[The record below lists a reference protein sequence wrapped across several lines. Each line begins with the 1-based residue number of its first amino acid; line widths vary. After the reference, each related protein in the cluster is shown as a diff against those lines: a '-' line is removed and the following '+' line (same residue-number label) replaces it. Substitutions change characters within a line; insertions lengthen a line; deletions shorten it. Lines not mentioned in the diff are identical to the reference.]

1 MSASG
6 NDSGGPNSGGN
17 VFGNINTGGGGFA
30 IGPGSVASG
39 AGAQTVGHGGSITNN
54 TFVVQSPAPLP
65 PLAATP
71 CDVFISYKRE
81 DRAQVEPIV
90 RLLRQLVIDTWIDD
104 HLQAGEAF
112 TDRINLQVESCRA
125 HIVAWSTRS
134 IQSTW
139 VLAEGERGRQRG
151 TLIPIFL
158 EPCNPPAPFNVL
170 HTPDFSGWTGAQTDA
185 PWRAVL
191 AVLAQKLARPGL
203 PELAQLFH
211 RKDGPAVRDWG
222 TRYPED
228 PFVAKKL
235 R

>member
-6 NDSGGPNSGGN
+6 NDSGGN

-30 IGPGSVASG
+30 VGPGSVASG
-39 AGAQTVGHGGSITNN
+39 VGAQTVGPGGSITNN
-54 TFVVQSPAPLP
+54 TSVVQSPAPLA

-81 DRAQVEPIV
+81 DRPLVEPIV
-90 RLLRQLVIDTWIDD
+90 RLMKQLVIDTWIDAQ
-104 HLQAGEAF
+104 LTAGEPF
-112 TDRINLQVESCRA
+112 PERINLQVESCRA

-151 TLIPIFL
+151 TLIPILL
-158 EPCNPPAPFNVL
+158 EACHPPAPFNVL
-170 HTPDFSGWTGAQTDA
+170 HTPDFSGWTGEQTDA
-185 PWRAVL
+185 SWRAVL

-211 RKDGPAVRDWG
+211 RKDGPAVREWG